1 MSTFGIFSWN
11 KWMRIVALVTL
22 LFVAGMN
29 ASAFAAGVM
38 NISNGEAQ
46 SLLAKDDIN
55 SVFIANPAVADYQV
69 IGKRKVVVF
78 GKKVGSTSLIVF
90 DGDGHALVN
99 KTIVVNES
107 LLAIKQQVA
116 MRYPHLEISIYNL
129 GKQVVLSGTVANEEQ
144 KQGIESLV
152 GELMEKSSTKKTVS
166 VSSDSNNSNG
176 SSSNSNNS
184 SSNDGITLD
193 LGKEYQ
199 GIVNN
204 LEVAVT
210 KQVNVKLTVAEVSQ
224 SFAENLGIQINSAGK
239 SNGIFVNSI
248 THFSASD
255 IVSVI
260 NAVADNSIGQVLAEP
275 NISVI
280 SGGKAS
286 FLVGGE
292 LPVVTVINNG
302 TSVSYKEYGIRLN
315 LAANVLRDNKI
326 ELAINPEVSS
336 LDTQFKNETYDVPAL
351 KTRKAKTTVE
361 LGDGQSF
368 VLGGLLSNEETE
380 SLSKIPYIGDIPILG
395 ALFRYTKTQRKKTE
409 LVIVATVS
417 LVKPIESNQVT
428 LPAFE
433 RTTNL
438 QRFFALD
445 SKTDKDYAAREWLAN
460 GGFIQ

>member
-1 MSTFGIFSWN
+1 MTRILALTIFLGMSSS
-11 KWMRIVALVTL
+11 V
-22 LFVAGMN
+22 
-29 ASAFAAGVM
+29 FAAGVM
-38 NISNGEAQ
+38 NISNGEAN
-46 SLLAKDDIN
+46 SLVAKDAIS
-55 SVFIANPAVADYQV
+55 SVFIANPAIADYQV

-78 GKKVGSTSLIVF
+78 GKKVGNTSLIVF
-90 DGDGHALVN
+90 DGDGNALINNTV
-99 KTIVVNES
+99 VVNES

-116 MRYPHLEISIYNL
+116 MRYPHLDISIYNL
-129 GKQVVLSGTVANEEQ
+129 GKQIVLSGVVASEEQ
-144 KQGIESLV
+144 KQGIESLI
-152 GELMEKSSTKKTVS
+152 GELMEKTSTEKTVK
-166 VSSDSNNSNG
+166 VPSDSNG
-176 SSSNSNNS
+176 SSGSGTGSNS
-184 SSNDGITLD
+184 SSTGSNSDSDEQSLD
-193 LGKEYQ
+193 LGKQYQ

-224 SFAENLGIQINSAGK
+224 SFAENLGIQINSAGQ

-260 NAVADNSIGQVLAEP
+260 NAVADNTVGQVLAEP

-280 SGGKAS
+280 SGGNAS

-292 LPVVTVINNG
+292 LPVVTTSNNG
-302 TSVSYKEYGIRLN
+302 SSVSYKEYGIRLN

-326 ELAINPEVSS
+326 KLAINPEVSS
-336 LDTQFKNETYDVPAL
+336 LDSQFKNNTYDVPAL

-368 VLGGLLSNEETE
+368 ILGGLLSNEETE

-395 ALFRYTKTQRKKTE
+395 ALFRYTQTERKKTE

-417 LVKPIESNQVT
+417 LVKPIETNQVT

-445 SKTDKDYAAREWLAN
+445 DKTDSTYTAREWLSN

>member
-1 MSTFGIFSWN
+1 MKPLRSFIGNAMTRILALTIFVGMSFS
-11 KWMRIVALVTL
+11 V
-22 LFVAGMN
+22 F
-29 ASAFAAGVM
+29 SAGVM
-38 NISNGEAQ
+38 NISNGEAN
-46 SLLAKDDIN
+46 SLVAKDAIS

-78 GKKVGSTSLIVF
+78 GKKVGNTSLIVF
-90 DGDGHALVN
+90 DGDGNALIS
-99 KTIVVNES
+99 KTVVVNES

-116 MRYPHLEISIYNL
+116 MRYPHLDISIYNL
-129 GKQVVLSGTVANEEQ
+129 GKQIVLSGMVASEEQ
-144 KQGIESLV
+144 KQGIESLI
-152 GELMEKSSTKKTVS
+152 GELMEKSSTEKTVS
-166 VSSDSNNSNG
+166 VSSDSSNSSSGSNSSG
-176 SSSNSNNS
+176 SSSD
-184 SSNDGITLD
+184 DGMTLK

-224 SFAENLGIQINSAGK
+224 SFAENLGIQINSAGQ

-280 SGGKAS
+280 SGGNAS

-292 LPVVTVINNG
+292 LPVVTTSNNG
-302 TSVSYKEYGIRLN
+302 SSVSYKEYGIRLN

-326 ELAINPEVSS
+326 KLAINPEVSS
-336 LDTQFKNETYDVPAL
+336 LDTQFRNATYDVPAL
-351 KTRKAKTTVE
+351 KTRKAKTMVE

-395 ALFRYTKTQRKKTE
+395 ALFRYTKTERKKTE

-417 LVKPIESNQVT
+417 LVKPIETNQVT

-445 SKTDKDYAAREWLAN
+445 DKTDSTYTAREWLSN

>member
-1 MSTFGIFSWN
+1 MTRILALTIFVGMSFS
-11 KWMRIVALVTL
+11 V
-22 LFVAGMN
+22 
-29 ASAFAAGVM
+29 FAAGVM
-38 NISNGEAQ
+38 NISNGEAN
-46 SLLAKDDIN
+46 SLVAKDAIS

-78 GKKVGSTSLIVF
+78 GKKVGNTSLIVF
-90 DGDGHALVN
+90 DGDGNALIS
-99 KTIVVNES
+99 KTVVVNES

-116 MRYPHLEISIYNL
+116 MRYPHLDISIYNL
-129 GKQVVLSGTVANEEQ
+129 GKQIVLSGMVASEEQ
-144 KQGIESLV
+144 KQGIESLI
-152 GELMEKSSTKKTVS
+152 GELMEKSSTEKTVS
-166 VSSDSNNSNG
+166 VSSDSSNSSSGSNSSG
-176 SSSNSNNS
+176 SSSD
-184 SSNDGITLD
+184 DGMTLK

-224 SFAENLGIQINSAGK
+224 SFAENLGIQINSAGQ

-260 NAVADNSIGQVLAEP
+260 NAVADNTVGQVLAEP

-280 SGGKAS
+280 SGGNAS

-292 LPVVTVINNG
+292 LPVVTTSNNG
-302 TSVSYKEYGIRLN
+302 SSVSYKEYGIRLN

-326 ELAINPEVSS
+326 KLAINPEVSS
-336 LDTQFKNETYDVPAL
+336 LDSQFKNNTYDVPAL

-368 VLGGLLSNEETE
+368 ILGGLLSNEETE

-395 ALFRYTKTQRKKTE
+395 ALFRYTQTERKKTE

-417 LVKPIESNQVT
+417 LVKPIETNQVT

-445 SKTDKDYAAREWLAN
+445 DKTDSTYTAREWLSN